1 MKYLFLIFTALWVLS
16 SNLFSQNTIDKILIE
31 IEKNNTT
38 LLALKMNI
46 EAQKIG
52 NKTNISLQNPEI
64 GFNYLWG
71 NPSVIGNRI
80 DFSVKQ
86 TFDFPSAY
94 TYKNQISNL
103 MNEQAELEYLNQL
116 KALQLETRLI
126 CIDLIYINALKQE
139 FTKRLA
145 HSQNIAK
152 SYKTKFDIGET
163 NILEFN
169 KAKLNLLNTRAEF
182 ESIEIKRNSLLSELS
197 RLNAGQFIEF
207 TDTVFEIPVI
217 PEDFEQWYVVA
228 ENNNQTLAWLKKEIE
243 ISQKQVGLN
252 RAMRLP
258 KFQAGYMSERVVG
271 TQFRGVSVGIS
282 IPLWENRYKVKYANA
297 NALAFE
303 SMMSDNK
310 LQYYN
315 NLKTL
320 HTKAVGL
327 QANVNDY
334 RSNLILI
341 DSSELLKKALDKGGI
356 SLINYILE
364 LSFYYESVNKLLELE
379 MDLNK
384 SVAELNRYS
393 Q

>member
-1 MKYLFLIFTALWVLS
+1 MKYLILLFSALWVLS
-16 SNLFSQNTIDKILIE
+16 SNLFPQNTIDKILIE

-38 LLALKMNI
+38 LSALRKNI
-46 EAQKIG
+46 DAQKIG
-52 NKTNISLQNPEI
+52 NRTNISLQNPEI

-71 NPSVIGNRI
+71 NPSIIGNRI

-103 MNEQAELEYLNQL
+103 KNEQAELEYLNQL
-116 KALQLETRLI
+116 KVLQLETKFT
-126 CIDLIYINALKQE
+126 CIDLIYINALKGE
-139 FTKRLA
+139 LKKRLA
-145 HSQNIAK
+145 HAQNIAI

-163 NILEFN
+163 NILELN
-169 KAKLNLLNTRAEF
+169 KAKLNLLNTKSEL
-182 ESIEIKRNSLLSELS
+182 ESVEIKRSSLLSELS
-197 RLNAGQFIEF
+197 RLNGGQLIEF
-207 TDTVFEIPVI
+207 TDVLFEVPLIPV
-217 PEDFEQWYVVA
+217 DFDQWYLVA
-228 ENNNQTLAWLKKEIE
+228 EKNNQTLNWLKKEIE
-243 ISQKQVGLN
+243 ISQKQIGLN
-252 RAMRLP
+252 KAMSLP
-258 KFQAGYMSERVVG
+258 KFQAGYMSEKVIG
-271 TQFRGVSVGIS
+271 QQFRGVSVGIS

-303 SMMSDNK
+303 SIVNDNK

-315 NLKTL
+315 NLKIL
-320 HTKAVGL
+320 HTKAIGL
-327 QANVNDY
+327 QKNVNDY
-334 RSNLILI
+334 RSNLSSI